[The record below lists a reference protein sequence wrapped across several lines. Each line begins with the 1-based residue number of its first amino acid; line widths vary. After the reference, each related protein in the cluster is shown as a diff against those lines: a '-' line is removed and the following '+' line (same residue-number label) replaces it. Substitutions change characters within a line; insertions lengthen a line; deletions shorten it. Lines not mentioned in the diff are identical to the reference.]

1 MQQFKVGFGYDVH
14 RLEEGYRLMI
24 GGVEV
29 PFSKGS
35 KGHSDADVLIHAV
48 MDALLGAAGMRDIGF
63 HFPDTDEKYKGA
75 DSKILLAETVNL
87 LSNAGFK
94 IGNIDATVSLQ
105 NPKIADYIPEMQS
118 IISKILSVSTSDV
131 SIKATT
137 TEKLGFVGTGAGI
150 AAQAVALLYR

>member
-105 NPKIADYIPEMQS
+105 KPKIADYIPEMQS

>member
-150 AAQAVALLYR
+150 AAQAVALIYR

>member
-1 MQQFKVGFGYDVH
+1 MQKFKVGFGYDVH
-14 RLEEGYRLMI
+14 QLEEGYKLMI
-24 GGVEV
+24 GGLEV

-63 HFPDTDEKYKGA
+63 HFPDTDDKYKGA
-75 DSKILLAETVNL
+75 DSKILLEETVNL

-105 NPKIADYIPEMQS
+105 KPKIGDLIPEMQS

-137 TEKLGFVGTGAGI
+137 TEKLGFVGTGSGI
-150 AAQAVALLYR
+150 AAQAVALIYR

>member
-1 MQQFKVGFGYDVH
+1 
-14 RLEEGYRLMI
+14 MI